1 MDFNPLMLLAGN
13 LPSIIQGSEEEG
25 RRKAKVR
32 GRQGRKGG
40 KVWRKGNR
48 KEGGRDRDV
57 GVSHGKVL
65 PPIHTLS
72 VTQQQPLLSFTN
84 DTQAQRRMRR
94 RVADS
99 RT

>member
-13 LPSIIQGSEEEG
+13 LPSIIQGSGEEG

-48 KEGGRDRDV
+48 KEGGRDRNV

-65 PPIHTLS
+65 PPSPPRQSLS
-72 VTQQQPLLSFTN
+72 SSALSLTN
-84 DTQAQRRMRR
+84 D
-94 RVADS
+94 
-99 RT
+99 